1 MIVWSK
7 GLGKKSLPMDLAVAR
22 LSVGDDHLLMD
33 GSIDEVCWE
42 YTMKLY
48 PEDLGDFMRLLAHP
62 KTARFMAKKGGLLVP
77 FVVRLVMFA
86 PMLVLALFKAR
97 VLRSAT
103 AKVSP

>member
-7 GLGKKSLPMDLAVAR
+7 GLGKKSLPMELDRAR
-22 LSVGDDHLLMD
+22 LSVANDHLLMD
-33 GSIDEVCWE
+33 GNIEEVCWD

-48 PEDLGDFMRLLAHP
+48 PEDLGDFMKLLAHP
-62 KTARFMAKKGGLLVP
+62 KTARFMARKRGLLFP

-97 VLRSAT
+97 VLRA
-103 AKVSP
+103 APAEARR

>member
-7 GLGKKSLPMDLAVAR
+7 GLGKKSLPMELDRAR

-33 GSIDEVCWE
+33 GNIESVCWE

-48 PEDLGDFMRLLAHP
+48 PQDLGDFMRLLAHP
-62 KTARFMAKKGGLLVP
+62 KTARFMARRGGLLLP

-86 PMLVLALFKAR
+86 PVLMLALVKAR
-97 VLRSAT
+97 VLRTT
-103 AKVSP
+103 AGKVQP

>member
-7 GLGKKSLPMDLAVAR
+7 GLGKKSLPMELDHAR
-22 LSVGDDHLLMD
+22 LSVADDHLLMD
-33 GSIDEVCWE
+33 GNIEEVCWD

-62 KTARFMAKKGGLLVP
+62 KTARFMAREPGLLVP

-97 VLRSAT
+97 VLRT
-103 AKVSP
+103 AAAEVRR

>member
-7 GLGKKSLPMDLAVAR
+7 GLGKKSLPMDLQVAR
-22 LSVGDDHLLMD
+22 LSVGSDHLLMD

-48 PEDLGDFMRLLAHP
+48 PGDLGDFMRLLANP
-62 KTARFMAKKGGLLVP
+62 KTARFMARKGGLLLP

-86 PMLVLALFKAR
+86 PMLILALFKAR
-97 VLRSAT
+97 VLRTAP
-103 AKVSP
+103 AKVQS

>member
-7 GLGKKSLPMDLAVAR
+7 GLGKKSLPMELDRAR

-33 GSIDEVCWE
+33 GNIESVCWD

-48 PEDLGDFMRLLAHP
+48 PQDLGDFMKLLAHP
-62 KTARFMAKKGGLLVP
+62 KTARFMARKRGLLFP

-97 VLRSAT
+97 VLRT
-103 AKVSP
+103 AAAGVRR

>member
-7 GLGKKSLPMDLAVAR
+7 GLGKKSLPMELDRAR
-22 LSVGDDHLLMD
+22 LSVGDDHLLM
-33 GSIDEVCWE
+33 GGNIEEVCWD

-62 KTARFMAKKGGLLVP
+62 KTARFMARERGLLVP

-86 PMLVLALFKAR
+86 PMLILALFRAR
-97 VLRSAT
+97 VLRT
-103 AKVSP
+103 AGAEVRR